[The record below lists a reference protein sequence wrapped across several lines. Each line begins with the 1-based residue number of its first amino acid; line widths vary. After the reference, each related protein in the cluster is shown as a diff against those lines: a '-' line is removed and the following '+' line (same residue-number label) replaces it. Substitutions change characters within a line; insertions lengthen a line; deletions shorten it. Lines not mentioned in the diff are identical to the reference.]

1 MNAWREQVA
10 FRCDDVRFVPDQ
22 NSQVGYLVP
31 AQLKQQSMER
41 HVAPLGQTILIRS
54 QPLNAVCLAEKQQIY
69 CTNFIIF
76 GWQGRGYNPR
86 SIVLEA
92 STQTITPSTGLQ
104 LWVRLFAAF
113 FWYFAAYH

>member
-41 HVAPLGQTILIRS
+41 HVAPPGQTILIRS
-54 QPLNAVCLAEKQQIY
+54 QPLNAVCLAILLSLVDRAGAITPDLLYLRRARKPLHHR
-69 CTNFIIF
+69 
-76 GWQGRGYNPR
+76 RGYNY
-86 SIVLEA
+86 E
-92 STQTITPSTGLQ
+92 
-104 LWVRLFAAF
+104 
-113 FWYFAAYH
+113 